1 MVTISNPTINKVFN
15 DLDQFRD
22 FCRFEGHVFNEK
34 NLYRGDARVWQA
46 FTKWKNWKKAV
57 ARGKAKR

>member
-1 MVTISNPTINKVFN
+1 MINNPTINKVFN
-15 DLDQFRD
+15 DLDEFCD

-34 NLYRGDARVWQA
+34 NLYRSDNKVWQA

-57 ARGKAKR
+57 ARGKARR